1 MYIFRSAKSRQ
12 FFARFLAAKTLTLSF
27 EEAAGPGAAAADSDD
42 SHYLA
47 AAAQFQ
53 AAQLE
58 RQRSGLESNTRKQTS
73 AAVAAVVV
81 AAHDRALKTML
92 SFSGEL
98 TIEKLCE
105 IHGILSAGQAGLK
118 DVGKLRNVTVRVGN
132 KNCCLPSLVRP
143 KLVLLCESANRM
155 IATHSSGVSGNNVC
169 PEICGAL
176 IFLMFVDIHPFAD
189 GNGRIG
195 RIVCNWMLSRC
206 GVPFVICFCSTP
218 EQRRF
223 PHAHSHMHTHTHTHT
238 HPYTCTCTHT
248 HTHIHTHAHIHIYRY
263 AHKYTQD
270 ILKVSLLATAQINW
284 PTKIHADSTQ
294 IRPLSYRMKE
304 QTKSRTQIHAGYTLS
319 QSLSYCAKEQIRS
332 CAHIH
337 ADHAH
342 KYTQAIL

>member
-1 MYIFRSAKSRQ
+1 MYISRSAKSRQ

-92 SFSGEL
+92 SFSGKL

-118 DVGKLRNVTVRVGN
+118 DVGKLRNVSVRVGN

-155 IATHSSGVSGNNVC
+155 IA
-169 PEICGAL
+169 
-176 IFLMFVDIHPFAD
+176 
-189 GNGRIG
+189 
-195 RIVCNWMLSRC
+195 
-206 GVPFVICFCSTP
+206 
-218 EQRRF
+218 
-223 PHAHSHMHTHTHTHT
+223 
-238 HPYTCTCTHT
+238 
-248 HTHIHTHAHIHIYRY
+248 
-263 AHKYTQD
+263 
-270 ILKVSLLATAQINW
+270 
-284 PTKIHADSTQ
+284 
-294 IRPLSYRMKE
+294 
-304 QTKSRTQIHAGYTLS
+304 
-319 QSLSYCAKEQIRS
+319 S
-332 CAHIH
+332 CANDRHTFVWRLWQQRLPRNLWRSHIFDVRGH
-337 ADHAH
+337 PPLRRRQTDASDASC
-342 KYTQAIL
+342 AIRCCCPHIIRCCPNVACPL